1 MDNENSINDAVD
13 PAAEADLRNGEPG
26 AGSSGAASGGHDTAT
41 GTDPDAKYE
50 EPGYQDKSFGQ
61 AVDQDQDLAEE
72 LLDETGGDEAA
83 AAERF
88 ERESTGA
95 PARAH
100 QHQEGRS

>member
-1 MDNENSINDAVD
+1 MDNENSINDAAD
-13 PAAEADLRNGEPG
+13 PAAEADVRNGEPG
-26 AGSSGAASGGHDTAT
+26 AGGSGSGGQDTAT

-61 AVDQDQDLAEE
+61 AVDRDQDLAEE
-72 LLDETGGDEAA
+72 LLDETGGDESA

-88 ERESTGA
+88 EKESAGA
-95 PARAH
+95 PAREH